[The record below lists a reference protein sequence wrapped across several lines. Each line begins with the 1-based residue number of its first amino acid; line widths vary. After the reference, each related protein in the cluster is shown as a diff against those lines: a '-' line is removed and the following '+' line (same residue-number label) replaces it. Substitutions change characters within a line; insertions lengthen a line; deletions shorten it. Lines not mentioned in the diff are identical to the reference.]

1 DRDLFH
7 DPDLRHHHLGAR
19 PAAEGAA
26 PGVSVRA
33 ERRLP
38 RGLHG
43 RWPNARQDGGRH
55 QGRHRRFRIAAR
67 SRTRASPHARLADP
81 RYSGGPWLPHRGAQ
95 QRSPRSA
102 RPLRPN
108 TRRSRIRL
116 IDRNDCH
123 MVAIAL
129 ALATVLGVGYVR
141 FAPGTFGSAVGL
153 LLWWAL
159 PASPAIQAGTIVGLF
174 VLGSWSGSV
183 AERHFGTTD
192 PSQVVIDEVMGM
204 LITLL
209 L

>member
-1 DRDLFH
+1 
-7 DPDLRHHHLGAR
+7 
-19 PAAEGAA
+19 
-26 PGVSVRA
+26 
-33 ERRLP
+33 
-38 RGLHG
+38 
-43 RWPNARQDGGRH
+43 
-55 QGRHRRFRIAAR
+55 
-67 SRTRASPHARLADP
+67 
-81 RYSGGPWLPHRGAQ
+81 
-95 QRSPRSA
+95 
-102 RPLRPN
+102 
-108 TRRSRIRL
+108 
-116 IDRNDCH
+116 

-209 L
+209 LIPVGWRGATAGFLLFRVADVIKPIV